1 MAGRPDPPF
10 SAANWIQRSLT
21 SMMTPSWSR
30 MATFISSA
38 AKIGLCSCRVK
49 GGWIAHLR
57 RRGRGVLPFYFPAP
71 PTLRLGVMI
80 GRPKP
85 KSAAAV
91 PLWTMAAG
99 IPEQPFIDYYFG
111 PYRFDGRLRRLYKDG
126 E

>member
-1 MAGRPDPPF
+1 MAGRRDPPF
-10 SAANWIQRSLT
+10 SAANWIQRALT

-57 RRGRGVLPFYFPAP
+57 SRGRGVLPFYFPAP

-80 GRPKP
+80 GPAEAEVGGCGSTLDHGSRYTR
-85 KSAAAV
+85 ATV
-91 PLWTMAAG
+91 
-99 IPEQPFIDYYFG
+99 
-111 PYRFDGRLRRLYKDG
+111 YRLLLRTI
-126 E
+126 